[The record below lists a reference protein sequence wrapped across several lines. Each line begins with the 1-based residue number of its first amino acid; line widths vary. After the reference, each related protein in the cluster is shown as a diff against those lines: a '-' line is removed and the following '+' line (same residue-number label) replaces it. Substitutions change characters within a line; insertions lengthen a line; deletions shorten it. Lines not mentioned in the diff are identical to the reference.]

1 MSGPVPSPSMN
12 GTIGLSGTTS
22 LPFWMVILAPSAGG
36 MARGLAGVDMDA
48 LLRIAGRRTCRAR
61 NASTGGL
68 GRRQPRLPRLCD
80 TGAPRTTLAASIRAH
95 MTEAS
100 NQSVPAKPRA
110 SVLRRMCAIR
120 PVETGE
126 AEGKERLKQ
135 VLGPLALTTIG
146 LGATIGTGI
155 FVLTGQVAANQSGP
169 AISLSLLIAAF
180 GSMLAALCYSEFAA
194 FLPVPG
200 SAYRYTYATL
210 GEALAW
216 FIGWNLLLEYAISAS
231 TVAVSWSAYVV
242 SLLNDAHI
250 HLPEVLVNAPFGL
263 VNDHLQLTGAWINV
277 PAVLIV
283 LAMTAVLYVGVRESA
298 GANNVMVILKVVII
312 VIVVIAGLKF
322 VDKANFRPFVPP
334 NAGTF
339 GHFGVSGVLQGAGII
354 FFSYVGF
361 DTASTM
367 ALEARNPPRDVPLG
381 ILGAL
386 GISTVLYVA
395 MATVLIGMV
404 PYSQLNVAAPVAVAL
419 DAHPQLG
426 WLAWPI
432 KLGIIAGM
440 TSVILTSLL
449 GQPRILLSMADD
461 GLLPLAMGRC
471 HPRFKTPH
479 VSTVITGLGAA
490 AIAAAFPLD
499 VLADL
504 VSIGILLAFAV
515 VCLGVLVL
523 RYTRPDVHRPFRV
536 PWAPFTCIL
545 GFLVCCGLTLTLQNG
560 TWKRLFWWTLIG
572 MSIYALYGF
581 RNSRLRRHDTHA

>member
-1 MSGPVPSPSMN
+1 MSAINNESR
-12 GTIGLSGTTS
+12 GTT
-22 LPFWMVILAPSAGG
+22 A
-36 MARGLAGVDMDA
+36 
-48 LLRIAGRRTCRAR
+48 T
-61 NASTGGL
+61 
-68 GRRQPRLPRLCD
+68 
-80 TGAPRTTLAASIRAH
+80 
-95 MTEAS
+95 
-100 NQSVPAKPRA
+100 A
-110 SVLRRMCAIR
+110 SVLRRMCAVR
-120 PVETGE
+120 PIDPPEV
-126 AEGKERLKQ
+126 AGKERLKQ
-135 VLGPLALTTIG
+135 VLGAGALTAIG

-155 FVLTGQVAANQSGP
+155 FVLTGQVAANQTGP

-242 SLLNDAHI
+242 SLLGDAHI
-250 HLPEVLVNAPFGL
+250 QLPSALVNAPLGL
-263 VNDHLQLTGAWINV
+263 DAHDHLGRTGAIINV
-277 PAVLIV
+277 PAMLIV
-283 LAMTAVLYVGVRESA
+283 AAMTAVLYVGVRGSA
-298 GANNVMVILKVVII
+298 RANTLMVSLKVAII
-312 VIVVIAGLKF
+312 VIVVIAGLRY
-322 VDKANFRPFVPP
+322 VDPGNFKPFVPP
-334 NAGTF
+334 NSGTF
-339 GHFGVSGVLQGAGII
+339 GHFGWSGVLQGAGII

-367 ALEARNPPRDVPLG
+367 ALETRNPQRDLPLG

-386 GISTVLYVA
+386 AISAVLYVA
-395 MATVLIGMV
+395 MASIIIGLV
-404 PYSQLNVAAPVAVAL
+404 PFHKLNVAAPVAVAL
-419 DAHPQLG
+419 DAHPQLA
-426 WLAWPI
+426 WLSWPV
-432 KLGIIAGM
+432 KLGVIAGM

-461 GLLPLAMGRC
+461 GLLPLSMARC

-490 AIAAAFPLD
+490 LIAGIFPLE

-523 RYTRPDVHRPFRV
+523 RHTRPDVHRPFRV
-536 PWAPFTCIL
+536 PYAPVTCIL
-545 GFLVCCGLTLTLQNG
+545 GTLVCLGLTLTLSNG
-560 TWKRLFWWTLIG
+560 TWIRLVVWTVIG
-572 MSIYALYGF
+572 MSIYACYGF
-581 RNSRLRRHDTHA
+581 SHSRLRQ